1 MCLYEICQSL
11 YLIGEFNLFTFKVIT
26 DKGRDCCHIV
36 ASVISVFITL
46 FLSSVVFLL
55 LNEFYYIYSCTTIL
69 TTQLYSI
76 SIQNTQC
83 IPPTLQPVSFGN
95 QKFFKIC
102 ELVSVLQRSSLCP
115 FFRFHMKVV
124 AYDISVLLSYQL
136 HLA

>member
-11 YLIGEFNLFTFKVIT
+11 YLIGEFNLLTYKVIT
-26 DKGRDCCHIV
+26 DKGRDYCHIV

-76 SIQNTQC
+76 SIPNTQC
-83 IPPTLQPVSFGN
+83 IPPPSNLSHLETRSFSKSVSWYLFC
-95 QKFFKIC
+95 KEVHC
-102 ELVSVLQRSSLCP
+102 VLFLGSTC
-115 FFRFHMKVV
+115 K
-124 AYDISVLLSYQL
+124 
-136 HLA
+136 